1 MWAGP
6 IDDADLVNLASCI
19 SWNMASNDSCEDHNT
34 DSMSS
39 TSSEDLELSLKPQEA
54 VLVMTFRDPSTGFSP
69 YCWGMAVS
77 IIGHWKNPGI

>member
-34 DSMSS
+34 DSMRVG
-39 TSSEDLELSLKPQEA
+39 A
-54 VLVMTFRDPSTGFSP
+54 VLHPVRTWN
-69 YCWGMAVS
+69 YL
-77 IIGHWKNPGI
+77 